1 MERLYRLFGRVT
13 KQGLMTFLF
22 KRLPIYVLGLIILIV
37 WGVKGLMF
45 TFFVVTAF
53 FLGWIVN
60 KLVSAFKDYRL
71 TQRLNRIHFT
81 AIEYDT
87 MQRERDLAI
96 AAFKEVTE
104 KAAKRVKA
112 AAMPP
117 MPSMPHNRATFDSET
132 IAEYVRQHGVE
143 VEG

>member
-1 MERLYRLFGRVT
+1 MERLYRLFGKVT

-22 KRLPIYVLGLIILIV
+22 KRLPVYLLGLIILTV

-45 TFFVVTAF
+45 TFLLITSF

-96 AAFKEVTE
+96 AAFQQITE

-112 AAMPP
+112 AGMPP
-117 MPSMPHNRATFDSET
+117 TPSMPHHRANFDPEA
-132 IAEYVRQHGVE
+132 IREYARQHGVE
-143 VEG
+143 DDL